1 MVSQA
6 GERHL
11 RESSGCLVLKY
22 GPSSAQELGVLYR
35 DFAVLCV
42 EKQYRQALV
51 VAGEDRRA
59 GEQALRC
66 AVTMML
72 LAGIPRDFR
81 LALVAASAQVAA
93 AYSAAQRDL
102 CSAGC
107 VARVFESE
115 QDATRWLDGPRDRAS
130 GATVSAAQSPSSG

>member
-1 MVSQA
+1 MSSEA
-6 GERHL
+6 SARHL

-22 GPSSAQELGVLYR
+22 GPSSAQELGELYR
-35 DFAVLCV
+35 EFAVLCV
-42 EKQYRQALV
+42 ERQYRQALV
-51 VAGEDRRA
+51 VVGEDRRA

-66 AVTMML
+66 AVTIML

-93 AYSAAQRDL
+93 AYGATQRDL
-102 CSAGC
+102 CSAG
-107 VARVFESE
+107 VAARVFDSE

-130 GATVSAAQSPSSG
+130 SATFSAAQSPSSG

>member
-1 MVSQA
+1 MVSEA
-6 GERHL
+6 GDRDL

-22 GPSSAQELGVLYR
+22 GPTSAQELGELYR

-51 VAGEDRRA
+51 LAGEDRRA

-66 AVTMML
+66 AITMML

-81 LALVAASAQVAA
+81 LALVAASTHVAA
-93 AYSAAQRDL
+93 AYRLAQRDL
-102 CSAGC
+102 CAVGVTTRMFDS
-107 VARVFESE
+107 VR
-115 QDATRWLDGPRDRAS
+115 DATNWLEG
-130 GATVSAAQSPSSG
+130 

>member
-1 MVSQA
+1 MVSEA
-6 GERHL
+6 GNRDL

-22 GPSSAQELGVLYR
+22 GPASAQELGELYR

-51 VAGEDRRA
+51 LAGEDRRA

-66 AVTMML
+66 AITVML

-81 LALVAASAQVAA
+81 LALVAASTHVAE
-93 AYSAAQRDL
+93 AYRLAQRDL
-102 CSAGC
+102 CAAG
-107 VARVFESE
+107 VTTRMFDSE
-115 QDATRWLDGPRDRAS
+115 REATNWLEGPRDRAS
-130 GATVSAAQSPSSG
+130 GAAWDASSSATA

>member
-1 MVSQA
+1 MS
-6 GERHL
+6 GELQL
-11 RESSGCLVLKY
+11 REASGRLVLKY
-22 GPSSAQELGVLYR
+22 GPSTAQELGDLYR

-51 VAGEDRRA
+51 VAGEEQHA

-81 LALVAASAQVAA
+81 LALVAASTNVAA
-93 AYSAAQRDL
+93 AYRRAQRDL
-102 CSAGC
+102 CAAG
-107 VARVFESE
+107 VAARLFDSK
-115 QDATRWLDGPRDRAS
+115 QDAAGWLEDQRDRAS
-130 GATVSAAQSPSSG
+130 GAI

>member
-1 MVSQA
+1 MS
-6 GERHL
+6 GELQL
-11 RESSGCLVLKY
+11 REASGRLVLKY
-22 GPSSAQELGVLYR
+22 GPSTAQELGDLYR

-51 VAGEDRRA
+51 VAGEEQHA

-81 LALVAASAQVAA
+81 LALVAASTNVAA
-93 AYSAAQRDL
+93 AYRRAQRDL
-102 CSAGC
+102 CAAG
-107 VARVFESE
+107 VAARLFDSE
-115 QDATRWLDGPRDRAS
+115 QDATSWLENSRDRD
-130 GATVSAAQSPSSG
+130 SAL

>member
-1 MVSQA
+1 MVSEA

-22 GPSSAQELGVLYR
+22 GPSSAQELGELYR

-42 EKQYRQALV
+42 EKQYRRALV
-51 VAGEDRRA
+51 LAGEERHA

-81 LALVAASAQVAA
+81 LALVAASTDVAA
-93 AYSAAQRDL
+93 AYRLTQRDL
-102 CSAGC
+102 CAAG
-107 VARVFESE
+107 VTARLFENE
-115 QDATRWLDGPRDRAS
+115 GDAASWLEGPRDTAG
-130 GATVSAAQSPSSG
+130 GAARDAGSSATA

>member
-1 MVSQA
+1 MVSEA
-6 GERHL
+6 GNRDL

-22 GPSSAQELGVLYR
+22 GPASAQELGELYR

-51 VAGEDRRA
+51 LAGEDRRA

-66 AVTMML
+66 AITVML

-81 LALVAASAQVAA
+81 LALVAASTHVAE
-93 AYSAAQRDL
+93 AYRLAPRDL
-102 CSAGC
+102 CAAG
-107 VARVFESE
+107 VTTRMFDSE
-115 QDATRWLDGPRDRAS
+115 REATNWLEG
-130 GATVSAAQSPSSG
+130 

>member
-1 MVSQA
+1 MS
-6 GERHL
+6 GELQL
-11 RESSGCLVLKY
+11 REASGRLVLKY
-22 GPSSAQELGVLYR
+22 GPSTAQELGDLYR

-51 VAGEDRRA
+51 VAGEEQHA

-81 LALVAASAQVAA
+81 LALVAASTNVAA
-93 AYSAAQRDL
+93 AYRRAQRDL
-102 CSAGC
+102 CAAG
-107 VARVFESE
+107 VAARLFDSE
-115 QDATRWLDGPRDRAS
+115 QDATSWLENSRDRDS
-130 GATVSAAQSPSSG
+130 GL

>member
-1 MVSQA
+1 MS
-6 GERHL
+6 GELQL
-11 RESSGCLVLKY
+11 REASGRLVLKY
-22 GPSSAQELGVLYR
+22 GPSTAQELGDLYR

-51 VAGEDRRA
+51 VAGEEQHA

-81 LALVAASAQVAA
+81 LALVAESTNVAA
-93 AYSAAQRDL
+93 AYRIAQRDL
-102 CSAGC
+102 CAAG
-107 VARVFESE
+107 VAARLFDSE
-115 QDATRWLDGPRDRAS
+115 QDATSWLENSRDRDS
-130 GATVSAAQSPSSG
+130 GL

>member
-1 MVSQA
+1 MS
-6 GERHL
+6 GELQL
-11 RESSGCLVLKY
+11 REASGRLVLKY
-22 GPSSAQELGVLYR
+22 GPSTAQELGDLYR

-51 VAGEDRRA
+51 VAGEEQHA

-81 LALVAASAQVAA
+81 LALVAASTNVAA
-93 AYSAAQRDL
+93 AYRRAQRDL
-102 CSAGC
+102 CAAG
-107 VARVFESE
+107 VAAELFESE
-115 QDATRWLDGPRDRAS
+115 QDATSWLEDPG
-130 GATVSAAQSPSSG
+130 T

>member
-1 MVSQA
+1 MSSEA
-6 GERHL
+6 GERRL
-11 RESSGCLVLKY
+11 REASGCLVLEY
-22 GPSSAQELGVLYR
+22 GPSSAQELGELYR

-51 VAGEDRRA
+51 LAGEDRRA

-81 LALVAASAQVAA
+81 LALVAASTQVAA
-93 AYSAAQRDL
+93 AYRLAQRDL
-102 CSAGC
+102 CTVG
-107 VARVFESE
+107 VAARMFDSE
-115 QDATRWLDGPRDRAS
+115 RDAARWLESPRDRAS
-130 GATVSAAQSPSSG
+130 SVAWDAGPVTA

>member
-1 MVSQA
+1 MS
-6 GERHL
+6 GELQL
-11 RESSGCLVLKY
+11 REASGRLVLKY
-22 GPSSAQELGVLYR
+22 GPSTAQELGDLYR

-51 VAGEDRRA
+51 VAGEEQHA

-81 LALVAASAQVAA
+81 LALVAASTNVAA
-93 AYSAAQRDL
+93 AYRRAQRDL
-102 CSAGC
+102 CAAG
-107 VARVFESE
+107 VAAELFDSE
-115 QDATRWLDGPRDRAS
+115 QDATSWLEDPG
-130 GATVSAAQSPSSG
+130 T

>member
-1 MVSQA
+1 MS
-6 GERHL
+6 GELQL
-11 RESSGCLVLKY
+11 REASGRLVLKY
-22 GPSSAQELGVLYR
+22 GPSTAQELGDLYR

-51 VAGEDRRA
+51 VAGEEQHA

-81 LALVAASAQVAA
+81 LALVAASTNVAA
-93 AYSAAQRDL
+93 AYRRAQRDL
-102 CSAGC
+102 CAAG
-107 VARVFESE
+107 VAARLFDSE
-115 QDATRWLDGPRDRAS
+115 QDATSWLENSRDRD
-130 GATVSAAQSPSSG
+130 GGL